1 MQQFLSHVQNFLWG
15 PGMLVLLLGTGL
27 WLSWKSWFFQLR
39 GWRTILRRTF
49 GSLRK
54 SAASADSAGSAP
66 ALTQFQTFSAALA
79 AAMGTGNIIGVAGA
93 LCLGGAGAIFW
104 MWISAL
110 LGMMLTY
117 AENVLAVRYA
127 GTHPDGSAVR
137 GPMAYLRFG
146 LGSRVLPFLYAVFCI
161 LASFGMGN
169 MTQSSAISTLLQ
181 GAFPLPVWGIAAGIA
196 VLLGCILLRG
206 VRGAGSVLQW
216 LMPLLAAGYMLAALA
231 VILRHSAALPEA
243 FRAIFRGAFG
253 MRAVGG
259 GISGAMLRSAIE
271 TGLRR
276 GIFSNEAGLGSSA
289 LVHAGSDSKDALSAG
304 TVEHDRSG
312 ARHAGLLYPHCP
324 CPAHQRCCPD
334 RFERHGTNRRRIL
347 RHLRQLCTADHGSSH
362 SALRLLHHDR
372 LVLLRRTGGALSSRR
387 TGTSALPADVLRSCR
402 CRCRD
407 CTSHSLGTLRH
418 CKRSDGAAQ
427 SAGTSAA
434 LPARRTGK
442 AHFTISS
449 ESSTTVNGPS
459 FSSSTC
465 ISAPKIPDST
475 TGIVRRQYALQYS

>member
-27 WLSWKSWFFQLR
+27 WLSWKSRFFQLR
-39 GWRTILRRTF
+39 GWRIILRRTF

-127 GTHPDGSAVR
+127 GTRPDGSAVR

-181 GAFPLPVWGIAAGIA
+181 DAFPLPVWGIAAGIA

-289 LVHAGSDSKDALSAG
+289 LVHAGSDSKDASLQGLWSMTEVALD
-304 TVEHDRSG
+304 TLVCCTLTALALLTSG
-312 ARHAGLLYPHCP
+312 AARTGLSDTEQIAAAFSGIFGSFSPQIMAVVTALFAFCTMIGWCCCGEQAVHYLLGARGLLPYRLMFCAAAGAGAVIALPTVWALSDIANGLMALPNLLGLLLLCRHAGLEKLIS
-324 CPAHQRCCPD
+324 R
-334 RFERHGTNRRRIL
+334 
-347 RHLRQLCTADHGSSH
+347 
-362 SALRLLHHDR
+362 
-372 LVLLRRTGGALSSRR
+372 SRR
-387 TGTSALPADVLRSCR
+387 NPAP
-402 CRCRD
+402 
-407 CTSHSLGTLRH
+407 
-418 CKRSDGAAQ
+418 Q
-427 SAGTSAA
+427 
-434 LPARRTGK
+434 
-442 AHFTISS
+442 
-449 ESSTTVNGPS
+449 
-459 FSSSTC
+459 
-465 ISAPKIPDST
+465 
-475 TGIVRRQYALQYS
+475 